1 MRGEILREPLVILTV
16 GFSGDLVSD
25 LLRAHPQNRVLVI
38 EEADLIQSIDA
49 SWTANSR
56 VSVRPGAYQQNL
68 EAVAVGAEW
77 FENDP
82 FHAVIAGREY
92 GVRAVHLM
100 AERLGL
106 PGVGSTAAE
115 LSTDKLAM
123 RTTAARLGLT
133 TGRFAP
139 VGSPAEIRAFMG
151 DGPVVLKPRSRHAS
165 LGVVRIDTAAEIDSA
180 WDQAVSSHQQGGVTR
195 LRPMR
200 WDYMVED
207 FVAGRGEF
215 SIESL
220 VRDGAVVFSNVTQK
234 KMNASGHFSP
244 LGHVLPADIPRGL
257 AEELRNAERRLLTGV
272 AMADGISHSEW
283 IWTSAGLHLVE
294 CAFRFPGG
302 GLGRLIESV
311 YQVNLAG
318 ALVRLLAGETA
329 VVAAPP
335 HGVGA
340 VHFLTGGD
348 GRLVSVDGAD
358 FLEAVDWVTEYR
370 VWVPADGQI
379 SRVRNSLDRI
389 GYVMVRADTHAELD
403 ERLRE
408 VAAKVTIA
416 IRG

>member
-1 MRGEILREPLVILTV
+1 MRSETLREPLVILTV
-16 GFSGDLVSD
+16 GFSGDLVDD
-25 LLRAHPQNRVLVI
+25 LLRAHPQHRVLVI
-38 EEADLIQSIDA
+38 EEADLIQAIDA
-49 SWTANSR
+49 NWTANPR

-77 FENDP
+77 FGNDP

-92 GVRAVHLM
+92 GVRAAQLM

-123 RTTAARLGLT
+123 RTAAARLGLT

-139 VGSPAEIRAFMG
+139 AGSPAEIRAFMG
-151 DGPVVLKPRSRHAS
+151 DEPVVLKPRSRHAS
-165 LGVVRIDTAAEIDSA
+165 LGVVRINTAAEIDSA

-207 FVAGRGEF
+207 LVAGRGEF

-220 VRDGAVVFSNVTQK
+220 VRDGAIVFSNVTQK

-244 LGHVLPADIPRGL
+244 LGHVLPADISRGL
-257 AEELRNAERRLLTGV
+257 AGELRSAERRLLTGA
-272 AMADGISHSEW
+272 AMANGISHSEW
-283 IWTSAGLHLVE
+283 IWTNAGLHLVE

-311 YQVNLAG
+311 YQVNLAD
-318 ALVRLLAGETA
+318 ALVRLLAGESA
-329 VVAAPP
+329 VVAAP

-348 GRLVSVDGAD
+348 GRLVSVDGTD
-358 FLEAVDWVTEYR
+358 FLKAVDWVTEYR
-370 VWVPADGQI
+370 IWVPVGGQV

-389 GYVMVRADTHAELD
+389 GYVMARADSHAELD

-408 VAAKVTIA
+408 VAAKVTIVT
-416 IRG
+416 RG